1 MWKGSF
7 ESNVTNQK
15 WDVTLALG
23 ASNQIVCSNANE
35 NGLGNQVDCWKFEN
49 PWFFAMKWFK
59 CLLLNWFL
67 IVL

>member
-23 ASNQIVCSNANE
+23 ASNQIVCSNANQ
-35 NGLGNQVDCWKFEN
+35 NGLGNQVGYWKTWKPMIFCNE
-49 PWFFAMKWFK
+49 M
-59 CLLLNWFL
+59 
-67 IVL
+67 V